1 MCECPSVQLRRGTR
15 VKRLGSLVVFVLLGL
30 LIAVSCRASGAQASA
45 AQTPPP
51 PRRLLIIS
59 LPGAAWA
66 QLSSTA
72 LPNLDR
78 LLSRSAVGD
87 LTNLTAKG
95 AAHIGDGYATV
106 SAGTR
111 AASDATSGGMAFDT
125 TEHVGKVS
133 AAQEF
138 ARRTGLTV
146 PAGIVHLG
154 IARLASAN
162 AGEPYGAKIGA
173 LGDALRAPATRER

>member
-1 MCECPSVQLRRGTR
+1 ME
-15 VKRLGSLVVFVLLGL
+15 RLGGLGVFVALALVVAAG
-30 LIAVSCRASGAQASA
+30 CRAPNAQASVARRA
-45 AQTPPP
+45 ALRPQ
-51 PRRLLIIS
+51 RLLIIS

-66 QLSSTA
+66 QLSPTG

-78 LLSRSAVGD
+78 LLNRSAVAD

-111 AASDATSGGMAFDT
+111 AASDAASGGLAFDT
-125 TEHVGKVS
+125 TERIAKSS

-138 ARRTGLTV
+138 ARRTGSTV
-146 PAGIVHLG
+146 PAGIVNLG
-154 IARLASAN
+154 IAAACINQCR
-162 AGEPYGAKIGA
+162 
-173 LGDALRAPATRER
+173 